1 MIADESIADESM
13 SILHVVLTAFNVDFG
28 IADRSQILDLT
39 YLSSRLG
46 LFERY
51 CIPSIASQTNRQFIW
66 LVCFDQETPVEIR
79 DRLAQLASSEP
90 LLQLRFLPTV
100 TDKKAL
106 WSDLVQ
112 AEVYGASIRPS
123 HVITTNLDNDDGLHR
138 EFIDRVQGAYTGPF
152 DSQTFEFINFPYGYM
167 LRPDGLFLR
176 EFLASPFLSLIEPAE
191 APVTCKSI
199 AHHQVYDRSLLG
211 LPLRQIITPPLWLQ
225 VVHGLNVV
233 NNRDINSVPQPMDR
247 LLPGFAVDPTDRS
260 SLHLWD
266 WTVETFWR
274 NGDGLPLGRRLRSLG
289 MGVVPGLVGRYL
301 VWQMD
306 RIRATRLD
314 GAAARDC
321 CLSGESEFDG
331 VRVDLRS
338 KSLL

>member
-1 MIADESIADESM
+1 MATDQSTSIF
-13 SILHVVLTAFNVDFG
+13 HVVLTAFNVDFG

-39 YLSSRLG
+39 YLSSRLD

-51 CIPSIASQTNRQFIW
+51 CIPAIASQTNREFVW
-66 LVCFDQETPVEIR
+66 LVCFDQQTPAEIR
-79 DRLAQLASSEP
+79 DRLTQLSSSEP

-112 AEVYGASIRPS
+112 AEIDALPMQPS

-138 EFIDRVQGAYTGPF
+138 EFIDRVQRAYDGPL

-176 EFLASPFLSLIEPAE
+176 EFLASSFLSLIEPAL

-199 AHHQVYDRSLLG
+199 AHHTLFDRGRQG
-211 LPLRQIITPPLWLQ
+211 LPVRQIIAPPLWLQ

-233 NNRDINSVPQPMDR
+233 NNRDINSVPQPMAKLR
-247 LLPGFAVDPTDRS
+247 PGFAVDATDRS
-260 SLHLWD
+260 SLSLGRWAYQTLWLNRD
-266 WTVETFWR
+266 A
-274 NGDGLPLGRRLRSLG
+274 LPIGRRLRSLM
-289 MGVVPGLVGRYL
+289 MGLAPGLMGRYL
-301 VWQMD
+301 DWQMA
-306 RIRATRLD
+306 RTLATRLD
-314 GAAARDC
+314 GAAARAH
-321 CLSGESEFDG
+321 CLAGASEFDG
-331 VRVDLRS
+331 IRVDLGS

>member
-1 MIADESIADESM
+1 MASDESM

-28 IADRSQILDLT
+28 IADRSQILDLA
-39 YLSSRLG
+39 YLSSRLD

-51 CIPSIASQTNRQFIW
+51 CIPAIASQTNRDFIW

-79 DRLAQLASSEP
+79 DRLAQLAAAEP
-90 LLQLRFLPTV
+90 LLKLQFLPKIS
-100 TDKKAL
+100 DKKAL
-106 WSDLVQ
+106 WSNLVQ
-112 AEVYGASIRPS
+112 AEVDAAPIRPS

-138 EFIDRVQGAYTGPF
+138 EFIDRVQAAYSGPL

-199 AHHQVYDRSLLG
+199 AHHQAYDHALLG
-211 LPLRQIITPPLWLQ
+211 LPLRQIVTPPLWLQ

-233 NNRDINSVPQPMDR
+233 NNRDINSLPQPMER
-247 LLPGFAVDPTDRS
+247 LVPGFAVDATDRS
-260 SLHLWD
+260 SLSLGD
-266 WTVETFWR
+266 WTWDTFR
-274 NGDGLPLGRRLRSLG
+274 HNGDGLPLGRRLRSLG
-289 MGVVPGLVGRYL
+289 MGLVPGLMGRYL
-301 VWQMD
+301 EWQMD
-306 RIRATRLD
+306 RLLPVRFDA
-314 GAAARDC
+314 AAARAH
-321 CLSGESEFDG
+321 CLGGESEFDG